1 MMNAE
6 QHVAKLLQT
15 HGPATAY
22 AYIEQSGVGTFS
34 TSLVEKIQA
43 GIQAS
48 LTRHRERWADPE
60 YKARVSAAVSAGRLR
75 HTTEF

>member
-1 MMNAE
+1 MTNTE
-6 QHVAKLLQT
+6 QHVAQLLQT

-22 AYIEQSGVGTFS
+22 AYMEQSGVGTFS
-34 TSLVEKIQA
+34 TNLVEAIQE

-48 LTRHRERWADPE
+48 LTRHRERWADPA

-75 HTTEF
+75 HTPEF